1 MRWPLVVAWTS
12 AALAAA
18 AVAAALVLHGIDPDP
33 QDSALAIVAEAA
45 LAAPALV
52 AGVAIAR
59 GRPRNPLGAIVAVIG
74 LLPAADAFLGAWASA
89 AAAGEVAGAGWAV
102 LLFQEDWIVVF
113 GALALL
119 LLLFP
124 DGRPISRRWRGAV
137 VLAIAGTLAT
147 AGAALV
153 RDDVFDAPYASV
165 PPPLGL
171 VSGTAAEVLTGVA
184 LLSLIAA
191 LGLAAVSTILRF
203 RRSRGVERTQMKWL
217 AAGAALLPV
226 AIVAGTVDGAVNDEP
241 TLITFIPFVAAYVA
255 LVAAV
260 VVAMLRH
267 GLYDVDRVISR
278 TIAWGAL
285 TLALAAGA
293 VGLAL
298 LVADPLGGGST
309 AGAAVAAVAAAVA
322 FDPLRRR
329 LQRVVDR
336 RFDRDRVRAVE
347 RIEAF
352 AALIHTGEA
361 APEGIEGLLR
371 EALGD
376 PGLRLLVW
384 LPGEGAYAGLDGG
397 VAAAPSPGPGTAV
410 TAVGRG
416 DAPLALVVHDPRLD
430 ERPALLA
437 DVLRAAALPV
447 EVARLRDEL
456 RHRLEEV
463 EESRARIVRAGDE
476 ERRRLE
482 RDLHDGAQQ
491 RLVALGMALRRVQRR
506 VAGDPEAARALD
518 GAVDEVAEAVR
529 DLREIA
535 RGLRPGMLDDGLG
548 PALADLARRTPL
560 AVDVEAPA
568 DRAPAEIE
576 TAAYYVVSEAL
587 ANAVKHAEAT
597 RVSVT
602 ARRHDGRLVVRVE
615 DDGRGGAVPEPAG
628 GLAGL
633 ADRIAAHGGR
643 MELESRPGEGTRLEV
658 ELPCGS

>member
-1 MRWPLVVAWTS
+1 MRWPLLAAWTS

-59 GRPRNPLGAIVAVIG
+59 GRPRNPVGAIVAVIG

-124 DGRPISRRWRGAV
+124 DGRPISRRWRAAV
-137 VLAIAGTLAT
+137 GLAIGGTLAT
-147 AGAALV
+147 AGATLV

-171 VSGTAAEVLTGVA
+171 VSGTAADVLTGVA

-226 AIVAGTVDGAVNDEP
+226 AIVAGTVDGLVNDEP

-309 AGAAVAAVAAAVA
+309 AGAAVAAVAVALA

-336 RFDRDRVRAVE
+336 RFDRDRARAVE
-347 RIEAF
+347 RVEAF

-384 LPGEGAYAGLDGG
+384 LPGTGAYAGLDGG
-397 VAAAPSPGPGTAV
+397 VAAAPSAGPGTAV

-416 DAPLALVVHDPRLD
+416 DAPLPWWSTIRGSTSARACWPTSCAPPPSRW
-430 ERPALLA
+430 RSRACA
-437 DVLRAAALPV
+437 ASSAAGSRRSRRAAPASC
-447 EVARLRDEL
+447 ARATRSAAGWSATSTTAPSSGWSPSAW
-456 RHRLEEV
+456 RSAGCSGASPATPRP
-463 EESRARIVRAGDE
+463 RAPSTAPSTRWPRPSATCARSPAACGRGCWMTASG
-476 ERRRLE
+476 RRW
-482 RDLHDGAQQ
+482 
-491 RLVALGMALRRVQRR
+491 
-506 VAGDPEAARALD
+506 PTWPAAR
-518 GAVDEVAEAVR
+518 R
-529 DLREIA
+529 W
-535 RGLRPGMLDDGLG
+535 PW
-548 PALADLARRTPL
+548 TSN
-560 AVDVEAPA
+560 APA
-568 DRAPAEIE
+568 DRAPPEIE

-633 ADRIAAHGGR
+633 ADRIAAHGGH